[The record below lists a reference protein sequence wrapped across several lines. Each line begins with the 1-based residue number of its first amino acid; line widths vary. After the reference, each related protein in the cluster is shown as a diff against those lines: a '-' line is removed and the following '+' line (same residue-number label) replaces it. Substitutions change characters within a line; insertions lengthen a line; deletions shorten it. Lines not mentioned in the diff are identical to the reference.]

1 MKTVV
6 ITGVGG
12 FFGSHLCKRLLA
24 QGMTVYGVDVVEKVH
39 MQFACP
45 NYHPITAAFEEYDK
59 LHEQVNE
66 PIDVFFHFAWAGG
79 LLQEAFWNYE
89 LQLSNA
95 KHACDAYLQ
104 AVKMGAKRF
113 VNAGTNNQIEIR
125 QFLRATDYT
134 PRGTTIYATAKIAAE
149 LMIRTLS
156 EKYDTEYLGTMIPMP
171 YGDGNRSMQLFNV
184 LTLSLLKGQ
193 SPALIEGNNLY
204 DMVYVED
211 IIGALIAIAE
221 KGVAGR
227 SYYIGHRKLQTFR
240 QWAEEIRDIVN
251 PDVALR
257 FGEYK
262 DPLNMDYSV
271 INTDLLYKDTG
282 YECNSDFRETILKTI
297 EWMKQNLL

>member
-12 FFGSHLCKRLLA
+12 FFGSHLCRRLLA
-24 QGMTVYGVDVVEKVH
+24 QGVIVYGVDVVEKAH
-39 MQFACP
+39 EQFACP
-45 NYHPITAAFEEYDK
+45 NYHPITASFEEYDR
-59 LHEQVNE
+59 LHEHVNE
-66 PIDVFFHFAWAGG
+66 PVDVFFHFAWAGG

-95 KHACDAYLQ
+95 KFACDAYMQ

-156 EKYDTEYLGTMIPMP
+156 EKYDTEYMGTMIPMP
-171 YGDGNRSMQLFNV
+171 YGDGNRSMQLVDV

-211 IIGALIAIAE
+211 IIGALIVIAE

-240 QWAEEIRDIVN
+240 QWAEAIRDIVN
-251 PDVALR
+251 PDVVLR

-271 INTDLLYKDTG
+271 IDTDLLYKDTG
-282 YECNSDFRETILKTI
+282 YECNSDFRKTILETI
-297 EWMKQNLL
+297 EWMKNNLL

>member
-12 FFGSHLCKRLLA
+12 FFGSHLCRRLLS
-24 QGMTVYGVDVVEKVH
+24 QGVTVYGVDVVEKAH
-39 MQFACP
+39 ERFACP
-45 NYHPITAAFEEYDK
+45 NYHPITASFDEYDK
-59 LHEQVNE
+59 LHERVNE

-95 KHACDAYLQ
+95 KHACDAYMQ
-104 AVKMGAKRF
+104 AAKMGAKRF

-149 LMIRTLS
+149 LMVRTLS
-156 EKYDTEYLGTMIPMP
+156 EKYDTKYLGTMIPMP

-184 LTLSLLKGQ
+184 LTLSLMKGQ

-211 IIGALIAIAE
+211 IIGALIAIAD
-221 KGVAGR
+221 KGIAGR

-240 QWAEEIRDIVN
+240 QWAEAIRNIVN
-251 PDVALR
+251 PEVELR

-271 INTDLLYKDTG
+271 IDTDLLYKDTG
-282 YECNSDFRETILKTI
+282 YECNSDFRETILETI
-297 EWMKQNLL
+297 EWMKKNLL

>member
-12 FFGSHLCKRLLA
+12 FFGSHLCRRLLA
-24 QGMTVYGVDVVEKVH
+24 QGVTVYGVDVVENAH
-39 MQFACP
+39 EHFASP
-45 NYHPITAAFEEYDK
+45 NYHPITASFEEYDR
-59 LHEQVNE
+59 LHEHVNE
-66 PIDVFFHFAWAGG
+66 PVDVFFHFAWAGG

-95 KHACDAYLQ
+95 KFACDAYMQ

-156 EKYDTEYLGTMIPMP
+156 EKYDTEYMGTMIPMP

-221 KGVAGR
+221 KGIAGR

-240 QWAEEIRDIVN
+240 QWAEAIRNIVN
-251 PDVALR
+251 PNVALR

-271 INTDLLYKDTG
+271 IDMDLLYKDTG
-282 YECNSDFRETILKTI
+282 YECNSDFRETILETI
-297 EWMKQNLL
+297 EWMKKNLL

>member
-12 FFGSHLCKRLLA
+12 FFGSHLCRRLLA
-24 QGMTVYGVDVVEKVH
+24 QGVTVYGVDVVEKAH
-39 MQFACP
+39 EHFASP
-45 NYHPITAAFEEYDK
+45 NYHPITASFEEYDR
-59 LHEQVNE
+59 LHELVNE

-95 KHACDAYLQ
+95 KHTCDTYMQ

-156 EKYDTEYLGTMIPMP
+156 EKYDTKYLGTMIPMP

-221 KGVAGR
+221 KGIAGR

-240 QWAEEIRDIVN
+240 RWAEAIRDIVN
-251 PDVALR
+251 PNVALR

-271 INTDLLYKDTG
+271 IDMDLLYKDTG
-282 YECNSDFRETILKTI
+282 YECNSDFRETILETI
-297 EWMKQNLL
+297 EWMKNNLL

>member
-12 FFGSHLCKRLLA
+12 FFGSHLCRRLLA
-24 QGMTVYGVDVVEKVH
+24 QGLTVYGVDVVEKAH
-39 MQFACP
+39 EQFACP
-45 NYHPITAAFEEYDK
+45 NYHPITASFEEYDR
-59 LHEQVNE
+59 LHEKVNE

-79 LLQEAFWNYE
+79 LLQDAFWNYE
-89 LQLSNA
+89 LQLNNA
-95 KHACDAYLQ
+95 KHACDAYMQ

-125 QFLRATDYT
+125 QFLRTADYT

-156 EKYDTEYLGTMIPMP
+156 EKHDTEYLGTMIPMP
-171 YGDGNRSMQLFNV
+171 FGDGNRSMQLFNV
-184 LTLSLLKGQ
+184 LVLSLLKGQ
-193 SPALIEGNNLY
+193 SPPLIEGNNLY

-240 QWAEEIRDIVN
+240 QWAEAIRDVVN
-251 PDVALR
+251 PDVQLR

-271 INTDLLYKDTG
+271 IDTDLLFKDTG
-282 YECNSDFRETILKTI
+282 YECNSDFRETLLQTT
-297 EWMKQNLL
+297 EWMKRNLL

>member
-1 MKTVV
+1 M
-6 ITGVGG
+6 
-12 FFGSHLCKRLLA
+12 
-24 QGMTVYGVDVVEKVH
+24 VEKAH
-39 MQFACP
+39 EQFACP
-45 NYHPITAAFEEYDK
+45 NYHPITASFEEYDR
-59 LHEQVNE
+59 LHEHVNE
-66 PIDVFFHFAWAGG
+66 PVDVFFHFAWAGG

-95 KHACDAYLQ
+95 KFACDAYMQ

-156 EKYDTEYLGTMIPMP
+156 EKYDTEYMGTMIPMP

-221 KGVAGR
+221 KGIAGR

-240 QWAEEIRDIVN
+240 QWAEAIRDIVN
-251 PDVALR
+251 PNVALR

-271 INTDLLYKDTG
+271 IDMDLLYKDTG
-282 YECNSDFRETILKTI
+282 YECNSDFRETILETI
-297 EWMKQNLL
+297 EWMKKNLL

>member
-12 FFGSHLCKRLLA
+12 FFGAHLCRRLLA
-24 QGMTVYGVDVVEKVH
+24 QGVIVYGVDVVEKAH
-39 MQFACP
+39 EQFACP
-45 NYHPITAAFEEYDK
+45 NYHPITASFEVYDR
-59 LHEQVNE
+59 LLEHVNE
-66 PIDVFFHFAWAGG
+66 PVDVFFHFAWAGG

-95 KHACDAYLQ
+95 KFACDAYMQ

-156 EKYDTEYLGTMIPMP
+156 EKYDTEYMGTMIPMP

-221 KGVAGR
+221 KGIAGR

-240 QWAEEIRDIVN
+240 QWAEAIRDIVN
-251 PDVALR
+251 PNVALR

-271 INTDLLYKDTG
+271 IDMDLLYKDTG
-282 YECNSDFRETILKTI
+282 YECNSDFRETILETI
-297 EWMKQNLL
+297 EWMKKNLL

>member
-12 FFGSHLCKRLLA
+12 FFGSHLCRRLLA
-24 QGMTVYGVDVVEKVH
+24 QGLTVYGVDVVEKAH
-39 MQFACP
+39 EQFACP
-45 NYHPITAAFEEYDK
+45 NYHPITASFEEYGR
-59 LHEQVNE
+59 LHEKVNE

-79 LLQEAFWNYE
+79 LLQDAFWNYE
-89 LQLSNA
+89 LQLNNA
-95 KHACDAYLQ
+95 KHACDAYMQ

-125 QFLRATDYT
+125 QFLRTADYT

-156 EKYDTEYLGTMIPMP
+156 EKHDTEYLGTMIPMP
-171 YGDGNRSMQLFNV
+171 FGDGNRSMQLFNV
-184 LTLSLLKGQ
+184 LVLSLLKGQ
-193 SPALIEGNNLY
+193 SPPLIDGNNLY

-240 QWAEEIRDIVN
+240 QWAEAIRDVVN
-251 PDVALR
+251 PDVQLR

-271 INTDLLYKDTG
+271 IDTDLLFKDTG
-282 YECNSDFRETILKTI
+282 YECNSDFHETLLQTA
-297 EWMKQNLL
+297 EWMKRNLL

>member
-12 FFGSHLCKRLLA
+12 FFGSHLCRRLLA
-24 QGMTVYGVDVVEKVH
+24 QGVTVYGVDVVEKAH
-39 MQFACP
+39 EQFKCP
-45 NYHPITAAFEEYDK
+45 NYLSITASFEEYSK
-59 LHEQVNE
+59 LHGQVNE
-66 PIDVFFHFAWAGG
+66 PIDVFFHFAWEGG

-95 KHACDAYLQ
+95 KHACDAYMQ

-156 EKYDTEYLGTMIPMP
+156 EKYETEYLGTMIPMP

-193 SPALIEGNNLY
+193 SPDLIEGNNLY

-240 QWAEEIRDIVN
+240 QWAEAIRDIVN
-251 PDVALR
+251 PKVDLR

-271 INTDLLYKDTG
+271 IDMDLLYKDTG
-282 YECNSDFRETILKTI
+282 YECNSDFRKTILNTI
-297 EWMKQNLL
+297 YWIKENML

>member
-1 MKTVV
+1 M
-6 ITGVGG
+6 I
-12 FFGSHLCKRLLA
+12 
-24 QGMTVYGVDVVEKVH
+24 VYGVDVVEKAH
-39 MQFACP
+39 EQFACP
-45 NYHPITAAFEEYDK
+45 NYHPITASFEEYDR
-59 LHEQVNE
+59 LHEHVNE
-66 PIDVFFHFAWAGG
+66 PVDVFFHFAWAGG

-95 KHACDAYLQ
+95 KFACDAYMQ

-156 EKYDTEYLGTMIPMP
+156 EKYDTEYMGTMIPMP

-221 KGVAGR
+221 KGIAGR

-240 QWAEEIRDIVN
+240 QWAEAIRDIVN
-251 PDVALR
+251 PNVALR

-271 INTDLLYKDTG
+271 IDMDLLYKDTG
-282 YECNSDFRETILKTI
+282 YECNSDFRETILETI
-297 EWMKQNLL
+297 EWMKKNLL

>member
-12 FFGSHLCKRLLA
+12 FFGSHLCRRLLA
-24 QGMTVYGVDVVEKVH
+24 QGVTVYGVDVVEKAH
-39 MQFACP
+39 EQFACP
-45 NYHPITAAFEEYDK
+45 NYHPITASFEEYDR
-59 LHEQVNE
+59 LQELVNE
-66 PIDVFFHFAWAGG
+66 PIEVFFHFAWAGG

-95 KHACDAYLQ
+95 KHACDAYMQ
-104 AVKMGAKRF
+104 AVKMDTKRF

-156 EKYDTEYLGTMIPMP
+156 EKYETEYLGTMIPMP

-240 QWAEEIRDIVN
+240 QWAEAIRDIVN
-251 PDVALR
+251 PKVTLR

-271 INTDLLYKDTG
+271 IDTDLLYKDTG
-282 YECNSDFRETILKTI
+282 YECNSNFRETILKTT
-297 EWMKQNLL
+297 EWMKKNLL

>member
-24 QGMTVYGVDVVEKVH
+24 QGVTVYGVDVVEKAH
-39 MQFACP
+39 EQFACP
-45 NYHPITAAFEEYDK
+45 NYHPITASFEEYDK
-59 LHEQVNE
+59 LHEQVSE

-95 KHACDAYLQ
+95 KHACDAYMQ
-104 AVKMGAKRF
+104 AVKMEAKRF

-149 LMIRTLS
+149 LMVRTLS
-156 EKYDTEYLGTMIPMP
+156 EKYETEYLGTMIPMP

-240 QWAEEIRDIVN
+240 QWAEAIRDIVN

-271 INTDLLYKDTG
+271 IDTDLLYKDTG
-282 YECNSDFRETILKTI
+282 YECNSDFRETILRTI
-297 EWMKQNLL
+297 DWMKNNLL

>member
-1 MKTVV
+1 METVV

-12 FFGSHLCKRLLA
+12 FFGSHLCRRLLV
-24 QGMTVYGVDVVEKVH
+24 QGVTVYGVDVVYEVH
-39 MQFACP
+39 KQFECA
-45 NYHPITAAFEEYDK
+45 NYHPVVASFENYPA
-59 LHEQVNE
+59 LHTQMPKQV
-66 PIDVFFHFAWAGG
+66 DVFFHLAWAGG

-89 LQLSNA
+89 MQLMNT
-95 KHACDAYLQ
+95 KHSCDAYMQ

-113 VNAGTNNQIEIR
+113 IHIGSNNQIEIR

-156 EKYDTEYLGTMIPMP
+156 EKYDTEFVGAMIPMP
-171 YGDGNRSMQLFNV
+171 YGEGNRSMQLFNV

-204 DMVYVED
+204 DIVYVED

-240 QWAEEIRDIVN
+240 QWVESIRDIVN
-251 PDVALR
+251 PEVELR

-271 INTDLLYKDTG
+271 IDTDLLYKDTG
-282 YECNSDFRETILKTI
+282 YECNSDFGETIFKTT
-297 EWMKQNLL
+297 EWMKKNLL

>member
-12 FFGSHLCKRLLA
+12 FFGSHLCRRLLA
-24 QGMTVYGVDVVEKVH
+24 QGVMVYGVDVVEKAH
-39 MQFACP
+39 EQFACS
-45 NYHPITAAFEEYDK
+45 NYHPITASFEEYDR

-95 KHACDAYLQ
+95 KYACEAYMQ

-149 LMIRTLS
+149 LMVRTLS
-156 EKYDTEYLGTMIPMP
+156 EKYETEYLGTMIPMP

-204 DMVYVED
+204 DIVYVED
-211 IIGALIAIAE
+211 IIGALVAIAE

-227 SYYIGHRKLQTFR
+227 TYYIGHRKLQTFR
-240 QWAEEIRDIVN
+240 QWAEAIRDIVN
-251 PDVALR
+251 PDVTLR

-271 INTDLLYKDTG
+271 IDTDLLYKDTG
-282 YECNSDFRETILKTI
+282 YECNSDFRETILETI
-297 EWMKQNLL
+297 EWMKKNLL